1 MIGSAVSSILRL
13 RALVVVVALI
23 VLAAGLVA
31 LRKMP
36 VDVYPE
42 IMPVT
47 VTVHTEALGL
57 SAEEIEQLVTV
68 PIEADLLTGTPWVDV
83 MRSESV
89 PGLSSIELE
98 FKPGTDPMHAR
109 QVVQERLTQAH
120 ALPNVS
126 KPPRMLQPM
135 SSTNRL
141 MLVGLSSKQQSLIEM
156 SVLARWT
163 IRPRLLGVPGVANVA
178 IWGQRERQLQVRVN
192 PEKLRENNVSLLQIV
207 KTAGNSLW
215 YSPLTFLEASVAGTG
230 GFIETPNQRIG
241 VRHVLPIT
249 KASDMAKLPVEGSS
263 LRLEQVAELVED
275 HQPLI
280 GDGLNGGGAGLLI
293 VVEKLPGAN
302 ALKVTDDVLAALDQL
317 KPGLGGIEFDTNI
330 YHPARYIRT
339 AMANV
344 GGAMLLALI
353 LVTVLL
359 LALTSSWRAAVVGLV
374 TIPLSL
380 IAAALVLFYT
390 GATLNAMVVAGLLVA
405 VGLVVDDG
413 MAFTQ
418 HLLRRMRANGTAT
431 SERAVSDASAD
442 ARRSHVFTTLIV
454 LVAAVPLLFLLSGPG
469 AFVKPLIMAYAL
481 AVLASGLVAAT
492 VTPALACVL
501 LGRHAKAPSTS
512 GLAAGLA
519 AMSERLMPAGSRV
532 AIGVAVLATVA
543 AFAVLPTLHAPAAP
557 EFKEH
562 DLLVHWDAVPGT
574 GHAEMSRVMERASAE
589 LRGVPG
595 VLNVG
600 AHVGRAIHADQVVG
614 MNCGEIWVSLDP
626 KADYDKTIEKV
637 NEIAQGYPGIDG
649 DVTTFLTSRFG
660 EYLSKVDEPIV
671 VRLFGQR
678 LDKLEEQAAKVRESI
693 AGIQGIVEPR
703 IHQETSEPVV
713 EIEVDLDK
721 AKQYGVKPGEV
732 RRSAAAMLAGIEV
745 GNLFE
750 EQKLFEVVVWGEPG
764 VRHSVESIRNL
775 LVDAPNGRQVRL
787 GDVADVRIS
796 SAPDLIQRENVARY
810 VDVVADVNGRSVPAV
825 AADVEARLL
834 GMAFPIEYHA
844 ELLGGYARQQASRTQ
859 LWIVSAACV
868 LAIGFLLHASI
879 GSWLVALVMLLT
891 LPLALAGCALAA
903 FANGGSLSI
912 GAIAGFLTV
921 LGITARHGISLIRHY
936 QDLRRNGG
944 PAFGPALV
952 TQGAQ
957 DRAPAVLA
965 TMLVSAVAMLPFAL
979 RGSVPGLEILA
990 PMAWVVLGGMVTS
1003 SIYTLSVVPA
1013 LYASFGAKALAHD
1026 MEDLDADDT
1035 AVAGE
1040 PQLQRS

>member
-1 MIGSAVSSILRL
+1 MIGSAVAPILRL
-13 RALVVVVALI
+13 RALVVVVALL
-23 VLAAGLVA
+23 VLVAGLTA

-57 SAEEIEQLVTV
+57 SADEIEQLVTV
-68 PIEADLLTGTPWVDV
+68 PIEADLLTGTPWVEV

-98 FKPGTDPMHAR
+98 FKAGTNPMHAR

-126 KPPRMLQPM
+126 KPPLMLQPM

-141 MLVGLSSKQQSLIEM
+141 MLVGLSSKSQSLIEM

-178 IWGQRERQLQVRVN
+178 IWGQRERQLQVRVD
-192 PEKLRENNVSLLQIV
+192 PEKLRANSVSLLQIV
-207 KTAGNSLW
+207 TTAGNALW

-249 KASDMAKLPVEGSS
+249 KASDMARLPVDGTS
-263 LRLEQVAELVED
+263 LRLDQVAELVED

-317 KPGLGGIEFDTNI
+317 KPGLGGIEFDSNI

-344 GGAMLLALI
+344 GGALVLALI

-359 LALTSSWRAAVVGLV
+359 FAFTWSWRAALVGLV

-390 GATLNAMVVAGLLVA
+390 GATLNAMVVAGLVIAVA
-405 VGLVVDDG
+405 LVVDDG
-413 MAFTQ
+413 MVFTQ
-418 HLLRRMRANGTAT
+418 HLLQRLRANGTSS
-431 SERAVSDASAD
+431 SEVAVTYASAD

-454 LVAAVPLLFLLSGPG
+454 LVAAVPLLFLLAGPG
-469 AFVKPLIMAYAL
+469 AFVKPLVMAYAL

-501 LGRHAKAPSTS
+501 LGRKTSAPSES
-512 GLAAGLA
+512 PLAAGLV
-519 AMSERLMPAGSRV
+519 AMSQKLAPAGSPV
-532 AIGVAVLATVA
+532 AIGVAVLAAVA
-543 AFAVLPTLHAPAAP
+543 GLAVLPTLRVPAAP

-562 DLLVHWDAVPGT
+562 DLLVHWDAMPGT
-574 GHAEMSRVMERASAE
+574 GHAEMSRVMERASTE
-589 LRGVPG
+589 LRAVPG
-595 VLNVG
+595 VLSVG
-600 AHVGRAIHADQVVG
+600 AHVGRAINADQVVG
-614 MNCGEIWVSLDP
+614 MHSGEIWVNVDP
-626 KADYDKTIEKV
+626 KADYDKTVAAVTQISDS
-637 NEIAQGYPGIDG
+637 YPGIDG

-660 EYLSKVDEPIV
+660 EYLSKVDEPVV
-671 VRLFGQR
+671 VRVYGQR
-678 LDKLEEQAAKVRESI
+678 LDMIEEQAAKVRETL
-693 AGIQGIVEPR
+693 AGIQGIVDPR
-703 IHQETSEPVV
+703 IHEESSEPVV
-713 EIEVDLDK
+713 EIQVSLEK
-721 AKQYGVKPGEV
+721 AKQYGVKPGDV
-732 RRSAAAMLAGIEV
+732 RRSAAALLAGIEV

-750 EQKLFEVVVWGEPG
+750 EQKLFEVVVWGQPG

-775 LVDAPNGRQVRL
+775 LVDTPGGRTVRL
-787 GDVADVRIS
+787 ADVADVSIAS
-796 SAPDLIQRENVARY
+796 SSDLIQRENVARY
-810 VDVVADVNGRSVPAV
+810 LDVVADVSGRSVPAV
-825 AADVEARLL
+825 AADVEAKLL
-834 GMAFPIEYHA
+834 GMSFPLEYHA
-844 ELLGGYARQQASRTQ
+844 ELMGGYARQQAGKTE
-859 LWIVSAACV
+859 LLVVAGACV
-868 LAIGFLLHASI
+868 LAIGFLLHASL
-879 GSWLVALVMLLT
+879 GSWVVALVLLLT

-903 FANGGSLSI
+903 FANGGTLSI
-912 GAIAGFLTV
+912 GSLAGFLAV
-921 LGITARHGISLIRHY
+921 LGLTVRHAISLVTHY
-936 QDLRRNGG
+936 QDLRKKGG
-944 PAFGPALV
+944 AFGQALIAGGV
-952 TQGAQ
+952 Q
-957 DRAPAVLA
+957 DRAPAVIA
-965 TMLVSAVAMLPFAL
+965 TMVVSAVAMLPFAL
-979 RGSVPGLEILA
+979 RGSAPGLELLG
-990 PMAWVVLGGMVTS
+990 PMAWVVLGGIVTS

-1013 LYASFGAKALAHD
+1013 LYARFGAAALAHD
-1026 MEDLDADDT
+1026 MEDLEADDT
-1035 AVAGE
+1035 TVAGE

>member
-36 VDVYPE
+36 IDVYPE

-68 PIEADLLTGTPWVDV
+68 PIEADLLTGTPWVEV

-141 MLVGLSSKQQSLIEM
+141 MLVGMSSKQQSLIEM

-178 IWGQRERQLQVRVN
+178 VWGQRERQLQVRVD
-192 PEKLRENNVSLLQIV
+192 PEKLRENKVSLLQIV

-215 YSPLTFLEASVAGTG
+215 YSPLSFLEASVAGTG

-249 KASDMAKLPVEGSS
+249 KASDMAKLPVEGTS

-280 GDGLNGGGAGLLI
+280 GDGLNGGGQGLLI

-317 KPGLGGIEFDTNI
+317 KPGLGGIEFDTNV
-330 YHPARYIRT
+330 YHPARYIRS

-344 GGAMLLALI
+344 GGALILALI
-353 LVTVLL
+353 LVTALI
-359 LALTSSWRAAVVGLV
+359 LALTWSWRAAVVGLV

-380 IAAALVLFYT
+380 VAAALVLFYT
-390 GATLNAMVVAGLLVA
+390 GATLNAMVVAGLMIA

-413 MAFTQ
+413 MAFSQ
-418 HLLRRMRANGTAT
+418 HLLRRMRNNGMAT
-431 SERAVSDASAD
+431 SERAVSEASAD

-454 LVAAVPLLFLLSGPG
+454 LVAAVPLLFMVAGPG
-469 AFVKPLIMAYAL
+469 AFVKPLFMAYAL

-501 LGRHAKAPSTS
+501 LGRHSKAPSAS
-512 GLAAGLA
+512 PLASGLA
-519 AMSERLMPAGSRV
+519 AMSQRLMPAGSRA
-532 AIGVAVLATVA
+532 AIVVAVLATVG
-543 AFAVLPTLHAPAAP
+543 AFAVLPKIHAPVAP
-557 EFKEH
+557 AFMEH
-562 DLLVHWDAVPGT
+562 DLLVQWDAQPGT
-574 GHAEMSRVMERASAE
+574 GHAEMSRVMERASTE
-589 LRGVPG
+589 LRAVPG
-595 VLNVG
+595 VTSVG
-600 AHVGRAIHADQVVG
+600 AHVGRAINADQVVG
-614 MNCGEIWVSLDP
+614 MHSGEIWVSLDP
-626 KADYDKTIEKV
+626 RADYNKTVSKV
-637 NEIAQGYPGIDG
+637 SEIVQSYPGVDA
-649 DVTTFLTSRFG
+649 DVTTFLSSRFG

-678 LDKLEEQAAKVRESI
+678 LDKLEEQAARVRESL
-693 AGIQGIVEPR
+693 AGVQGIVDPR
-703 IHQETSEPVV
+703 VHQETSEPVV
-713 EIEVDLDK
+713 EIEVDLER
-721 AKQYGVKPGEV
+721 AKQYGVKPGDV
-732 RRSAAAMLAGIEV
+732 RRAAAALLAGIEV

-764 VRHSVESIRNL
+764 VRHSVESIRDL
-775 LVDAPNGRQVRL
+775 LVDAPGGRTVRL
-787 GDVADVRIS
+787 GDVANVSIA

-810 VDVVADVNGRSVPAV
+810 IDVVADVNGRSVAAV
-825 AADVEARLL
+825 ASDVEARLA
-834 GMAFPIEYHA
+834 GMAFPLEYHA
-844 ELLGGYARQQASRTQ
+844 EVLGGYARQQASKAQ
-859 LWIVSAACV
+859 LWIVGLACV
-868 LAIGFLLHASI
+868 LAIGFLLHASL
-879 GSWLVALVMLLT
+879 GSWLVALVTLLT
-891 LPLALAGCALAA
+891 LPLAVAGSVLAM

-912 GAIAGFLTV
+912 GSLAGFLAV
-921 LGITARHGISLIRHY
+921 LGITVRHGIALIKHY
-936 QDLRRNGG
+936 QDLRKNGV
-944 PAFGPALV
+944 AFGQGLV
-952 TQGAQ
+952 TQGAE
-957 DRAPAVLA
+957 DRAPSVLS
-965 TMLVSAVAMLPFAL
+965 TMLISAVAMLPFAV
-979 RGSVPGLEILA
+979 RGSAPGLEILG
-990 PMAWVVLGGMVTS
+990 PMAWVILGGMVTS
-1003 SIYTLSVVPA
+1003 SIYTLSVLPA

-1026 MEDLDADDT
+1026 MEDLDADDLT
-1035 AVAGE
+1035 AAGE